1 MTADTA
7 EINVEVNDDEEEQV
21 GVKVELPEEMEGK
34 VAVEFLTGP
43 TDIDVVVEEM
53 GHVNVKVDEKEGEG
67 GEVGREVEVLILEGS
82 SLDDEEG

>member
-1 MTADTA
+1 M
-7 EINVEVNDDEEEQV
+7 EVNDDEEEQV

-34 VAVEFLTGP
+34 VAVEVLTGP

-53 GHVNVKVDEKEGEG
+53 GHVNVKVDQKEGDT
-67 GEVGREVEVLILEGS
+67 VGREVEVLILEGS